1 MNSFNCAFSRDT
13 AGQERF
19 RTLTPSYYRG
29 AHGAILVYDVASKAT
44 FQKLDLWL
52 NELDM
57 YETLPN
63 MVKMVVGNKI
73 DQTNR
78 QVVREEGEKFA
89 KRNQMMFLET
99 SAKTNQNVSTAFEE
113 LVRKILET
121 ENLWDERGRRGSVNL
136 DGGGGEGGAR
146 RGCC

>member
-1 MNSFNCAFSRDT
+1 MS
-13 AGQERF
+13 
-19 RTLTPSYYRG
+19 RG
-29 AHGAILVYDVASKAT
+29 AHGAILVYDVTNKST

-63 MVKMVVGNKI
+63 MAKMAVGNKI

-78 QVVREEGEKFA
+78 QVQREDGERFA
-89 KRNQMMFLET
+89 RRNQMMFVET
-99 SAKTNQNVSTAFEE
+99 SAKTNQNVGSAFEE

-121 ENLWDERGRRGSVNL
+121 DNLWDERSKKGSVDL
-136 DGGGGEGGAR
+136 DGGESGQGR